1 MPEIWVGTIT
11 ISPTSDRHGEFE
23 LESKFQSTSNA
34 LSRYASPDLVY
45 RISNFTLDAMLY
57 LSTNEFT
64 PVERQQKLAALLW
77 PDWHYGVLSMYGS
90 HLAINHLLVSDRIHV
105 ENGDQLLDQPTTNS
119 RPNDIELHH
128 RLHLHC
134 WHTDEQFSKFQFKA
148 NQYNHIDP
156 STLIN
161 DHSPRGYVSS
171 QHENPSLD

>member
-1 MPEIWVGTIT
+1 
-11 ISPTSDRHGEFE
+11 
-23 LESKFQSTSNA
+23 
-34 LSRYASPDLVY
+34 
-45 RISNFTLDAMLY
+45 MLY